1 MSEPSSLTLEA
12 RLVPMIR
19 SLLGQRRKVG
29 VVVAN
34 SAAITGQ
41 LLDSVGV
48 HRADATVFAGLE
60 SFAHF
65 RSVVLDESGKL
76 DSEAMGEVTQ
86 ACRELLVDH
95 LNELDSK
102 VKSLQ
107 NGGSWE
113 SDAASAYAGAHT
125 QWLSAARE
133 FADGVAAMSD
143 AAQKAHGRYT
153 SAVDVNRRMLQSG
166 QG

>member
-1 MSEPSSLTLEA
+1 MSSKFE
-12 RLVPMIR
+12 V
-19 SLLGQRRKVG
+19 
-29 VVVAN
+29 
-34 SAAITGQ
+34 
-41 LLDSVGV
+41 D
-48 HRADATVFAGLE
+48 
-60 SFAHF
+60 
-65 RSVVLDESGKL
+65 LDELDKIVTRLSGL
-76 DSEAMGEVTQ
+76 ASF
-86 ACRELLVDH
+86 LHDH

-102 VKSLQ
+102 VKALQ